1 MLLYLRGDDLAVTYR
16 SMEARGP
23 VVLVTHPR
31 ERLLATCRR
40 HIVSGPDRVVVRT
53 WSDPRVWAV
62 RCRIDEGDWASL
74 ESSEDGNWSAPLPGD
89 RLAKGE
95 HILEVVAVASDDTEG
110 SQRIGFTVDSTGR
123 YTAVPEARPA
133 VTSTAFC

>member
-1 MLLYLRGDDLAVTYR
+1 
-16 SMEARGP
+16 MEDRGP

-31 ERLLATCRR
+31 ERLLATGPR

-53 WSDPRVWAV
+53 WSEPRVWAV
-62 RCRIDEGDWASL
+62 RYRIDEGAWAGL
-74 ESSEDGNWSAPLPGD
+74 ESSGDGHWSGPLPGD

-110 SQRIGFTVDSTGR
+110 SQRVGFMVDPTGR
-123 YTAVPEARPA
+123 YTAVPEARPV